1 MLLDFGRWLVFVSSL
16 SENSLCFLK
25 KVSMSFYDDNFLR
38 AVVKLETVLP
48 SKIELYFLTAI
59 WLNSTILFFHLKLW
73 WWLNIVT
80 ALEFRKVPKGTVTRQ
95 LASNLLIKFKNIYSF
110 CFNDD
115 PNVAPVLF
123 YMRIDSTLTD
133 WKKHYFFI
141 FFYDDR
147 KKSRLEQ
154 MLFD

>member
-16 SENSLCFLK
+16 SENSLCYLK

-115 PNVAPVLF
+115 PYVAPVLF
-123 YMRIDSTLTD
+123 YMRIDLYVRLK
-133 WKKHYFFI
+133 KKHYFFI
-141 FFYDDR
+141 FYDDR